1 MANKIFI
8 NALDGRVVQPTGEK
22 GYHSYT
28 KFVGGGGELAPTYI
42 GMRDTYIQVLCGDER
57 IYIKQSNC
65 IELEIE

>member
-8 NALDGRVVQPTGEK
+8 NALDGRVVQPTGKK

-28 KFVGGGGELAPTYI
+28 KFVGGGGELAP
-42 GMRDTYIQVLCGDER
+42 MDVQVRDTYIQVLCDN
-57 IYIKQSNC
+57 ICFYIKQINC